1 MLLVEPRSWM
11 SCLPNR
17 AFGTEHDPLL
27 LGLNAWVRVSFAHT
41 RVIDPD
47 VLKPRTNDKAG

>member
-1 MLLVEPRSWM
+1 M
-11 SCLPNR
+11 PNR